1 MISTVT
7 YSYIIF
13 LHILFSGCGGEDFY
27 IYRDNINTSAPIDDH
42 HSYNNNNK
50 LHEVVECKNAE
61 CQIATQISALKIKIS

>member
-1 MISTVT
+1 MISTL
-7 YSYIIF
+7 YFCIF
-13 LHILFSGCGGEDFY
+13 YFPVVAAKTSIS
-27 IYRDNINTSAPIDDH
+27 IDNINTSAPIDDH